1 MRDINFEKLVGLR
14 KELHQYPELSGYE
27 IETSKRIIQFLKLN
41 NPTKIIDS
49 IGGSGLAAIYDFGES
64 GKTITIRCELDALPI
79 QEINQFSHRS
89 TTNGVSHKCG
99 HDGHMAI
106 LSGVSSWLKN
116 QKFQK
121 GKVVLLF
128 QPAEENG
135 EGAYKVL
142 NNQRFIELKI
152 DYFFSLHNLPKEPM
166 HSIVMNDAGFSAE
179 VQSFSILL
187 NGKESHAAEPENGIN
202 PAMAMAKIINEL
214 SATEIADTSRNDFT
228 IMTPV
233 HFLMGQKSYGISP
246 ALAELHYTLRTWT
259 NAKMI
264 ELQQKIEDVVAAV
277 SKDYDLEYKINW
289 FEYFPATVNYPETNE
304 YVYEAIKQNDF
315 QLVNKSNPMK
325 FGEDFGWY
333 SKTYKTTM
341 FGLGAGLD
349 TSALHNADYD
359 FPDEIIETG
368 VKMFTSII
376 SGILK

>member
-1 MRDINFEKLVGLR
+1 MKDINFEKLVGLR
-14 KELHQYPELSGYE
+14 KELHQYPELSGFE

-49 IGGSGLAAIYDFGES
+49 IGSSGLAAIYDFGES

-116 QKFQK
+116 QNFQK

-142 NNQRFIELKI
+142 NDQRFIELKT

-264 ELQQKIEDVVAAV
+264 ELQQKIENVVAAV

-289 FEYFPATVNYPETNE
+289 FEYFPATVNYPETNK
-304 YVYEAIKQNDF
+304 YVYEAIKRNDF

-349 TSALHNADYD
+349 TPALHNADYD

>member
-1 MRDINFEKLVGLR
+1 
-14 KELHQYPELSGYE
+14 
-27 IETSKRIIQFLKLN
+27 
-41 NPTKIIDS
+41 
-49 IGGSGLAAIYDFGES
+49 
-64 GKTITIRCELDALPI
+64 
-79 QEINQFSHRS
+79 
-89 TTNGVSHKCG
+89 
-99 HDGHMAI
+99 
-106 LSGVSSWLKN
+106 
-116 QKFQK
+116 
-121 GKVVLLF
+121 
-128 QPAEENG
+128 
-135 EGAYKVL
+135 
-142 NNQRFIELKI
+142 
-152 DYFFSLHNLPKEPM
+152 
-166 HSIVMNDAGFSAE
+166 
-179 VQSFSILL
+179 
-187 NGKESHAAEPENGIN
+187 
-202 PAMAMAKIINEL
+202 
-214 SATEIADTSRNDFT
+214 
-228 IMTPV
+228 
-233 HFLMGQKSYGISP
+233 
-246 ALAELHYTLRTWT
+246 
-259 NAKMI
+259 MI

>member
-1 MRDINFEKLVGLR
+1 MKDINFEKLVSFR

>member
-1 MRDINFEKLVGLR
+1 MKDINFEKLVGLR

>member
-1 MRDINFEKLVGLR
+1 MRDINFETLVGLS

-27 IETSKRIIQFLKLN
+27 IETSKRIIKFLKLN

>member
-1 MRDINFEKLVGLR
+1 MKDINFEKLVGLR

-89 TTNGVSHKCG
+89 STNGVSHKCG